1 MALAWDGVLRLLQ
14 ELHPARNLKLAWTM
28 AVERYETKY
37 RPIAKEE
44 TSTSIRIV
52 LANKLLNRDLNPR
65 EVVLFR
71 Y

>member
-1 MALAWDGVLRLLQ
+1 MALAWDGVMRLPQ
-14 ELHPARNLKLAWTM
+14 ELHPAKNLKLAWAM

-44 TSTSIRIV
+44 TATSIRIV
-52 LANKLLNRDLNPR
+52 LANKLLNQDLNPR